1 MLLRCYHIFHPMAK
15 FGQVANMQTNEE
27 YSLDVFEMYA
37 GTSEPTKEVVNKEL
51 LMFRRFQVDVKEIN
65 CPLKWWVK
73 HESLF
78 PTMAFLAHQIFG
90 IVSSQIETKRFFSL
104 ARILT
109 NLKRYH
115 LQSDNLD

>member
-1 MLLRCYHIFHPMAK
+1 MAK
-15 FGQVANMQTNEE
+15 FGHVANMQIDEE
-27 YSLDVFEMYA
+27 NSLDIFEMYD

-51 LMFRRFQVDVKEIN
+51 LMFRRFQVDVKEVK

-90 IVSSQIETKRFFSL
+90 IVGS
-104 ARILT
+104 
-109 NLKRYH
+109 
-115 LQSDNLD
+115 